1 MSYMDMSNL
10 FMSFGVRVDMIM
22 TLIKLGLH
30 DGKHEEVLD
39 L

>member
-1 MSYMDMSNL
+1 MSYMDRSNP
-10 FMSFGVRVDMIM
+10 FTAFGIRVDMIM